1 MSHALSIDYRGIT
14 TGSAFASIV
23 YIKCCPGVKF
33 HRKNATKP
41 RNIAVSVPAWYT
53 SPPPDG
59 VVVDRGGGG
68 GVLVLVGCGRLVLEG
83 ALVELLS

>member
-1 MSHALSIDYRGIT
+1 M
-14 TGSAFASIV
+14 
-23 YIKCCPGVKF
+23 
-33 HRKNATKP
+33 KP

-59 VVVDRGGGG
+59 VVVDRGGGC